1 MLTCELSN
9 MKIIEKDLV
18 AKRDT
23 SIKGREKERNKNPAD
38 IERLIY
44 VFSMPKRCFG
54 WKIADIGG

>member
-1 MLTCELSN
+1 